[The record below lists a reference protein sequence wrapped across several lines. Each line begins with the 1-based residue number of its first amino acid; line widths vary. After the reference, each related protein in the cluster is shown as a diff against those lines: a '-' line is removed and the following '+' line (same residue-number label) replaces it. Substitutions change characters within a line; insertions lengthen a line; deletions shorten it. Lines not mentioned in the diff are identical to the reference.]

1 MPLVD
6 SLDCRRVED
15 AERGVRREDWREAMA
30 EAEKG
35 SARSEPVQDSSEL
48 EVVRLVIGIGG
59 VSIESDRQSSI
70 ERKNA
75 AHPTRVNSSRP
86 S

>member
-15 AERGVRREDWREAMA
+15 AERGVRSEVWREAMA

-35 SARSEPVQDSSEL
+35 SARREPVQDSSEF
-48 EVVRLVIGIGG
+48 EVVRLAIDIEG
-59 VSIESDRQSSI
+59 VCQHLYQSHSST
-70 ERKNA
+70 E
-75 AHPTRVNSSRP
+75 TRMLLTRRE
-86 S
+86 

>member
-1 MPLVD
+1 MPLVA
-6 SLDCRRVED
+6 SFDCRRVED

-59 VSIESDRQSSI
+59 VSIESDRHSSKAKR
-70 ERKNA
+70 ERTLL
-75 AHPTRVNSSRP
+75 TRRE
-86 S
+86 